1 MIIGSERVEWDRLT
15 SGPLPKNPPTQNGN
29 IVSYLS
35 IANLIK
41 INTASFG
48 AIHTRTTFLIITKGL
63 QPILELRSGYH
74 FC

>member
-35 IANLIK
+35 IANLTK

-48 AIHTRTTFLIITKGL
+48 AILAF
-63 QPILELRSGYH
+63 
-74 FC
+74 

>member
-1 MIIGSERVEWDRLT
+1 MTLILNTHSIIEKHKVIMIIGSERVEWDRLT

-35 IANLIK
+35 IANLTK

-48 AIHTRTTFLIITKGL
+48 AILAF
-63 QPILELRSGYH
+63 
-74 FC
+74 